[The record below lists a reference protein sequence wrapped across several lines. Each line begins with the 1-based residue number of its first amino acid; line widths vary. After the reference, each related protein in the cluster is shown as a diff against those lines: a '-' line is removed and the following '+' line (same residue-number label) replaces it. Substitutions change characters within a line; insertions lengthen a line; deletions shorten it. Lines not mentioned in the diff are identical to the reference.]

1 MKYAEGITLVHN
13 GYKVDWFETME
24 DVEKEIEK
32 RMEVHKDLN
41 PELRIEDTG
50 KYTNRWGQELDCE
63 LKVYFYYTLYSEM
76 FLIIKGS
83 I

>member
-1 MKYAEGITLVHN
+1 MIKEKLTLVHN
-13 GYKVDWFETME
+13 GYKVDFFDTME
-24 DVEKEIEK
+24 EVEKEIEK
-32 RMEVHKDLN
+32 RMEEYKHLN

-50 KYTNRWGQELDCE
+50 KYTNRFGQELDCE

>member
-1 MKYAEGITLVHN
+1 MENITLVHN
-13 GYKVDWFETME
+13 GYKVDFFHDME
-24 DVEKEIEK
+24 DVKKEIEK
-32 RMEVHKDLN
+32 RMEQYQHLN

-50 KYTNRWGQELDCE
+50 KYTNQWGEELDCE
-63 LKVYFYYTLYSEM
+63 LKVYFYKTLYSEM

>member
-1 MKYAEGITLVHN
+1 MEKITLVHN
-13 GYKVDWFETME
+13 GYKVDFFDSME
-24 DVEKEIEK
+24 EVEKEIENRLEQYK
-32 RMEVHKDLN
+32 ELN
-41 PELRIEDTG
+41 PKLKIKDTG
-50 KYTNRWGQELDCE
+50 KYTNRYGEELDCE